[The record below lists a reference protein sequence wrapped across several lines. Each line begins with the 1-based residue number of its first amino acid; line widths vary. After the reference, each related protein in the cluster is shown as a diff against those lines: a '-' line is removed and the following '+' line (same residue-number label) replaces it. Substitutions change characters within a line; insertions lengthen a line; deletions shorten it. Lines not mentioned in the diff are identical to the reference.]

1 MDKDSVKS
9 DILKKMREEQMELAK
24 KIILHDD
31 FKEIKRVCGIDVA
44 YPDETAICALSI
56 LDVET
61 LRQVESKINFSK
73 AAIPYIPTYLAF
85 REFPAMKDLADS
97 LDRESDI
104 LFVDGNGILHPRK
117 CGLASYLGIKFDIIT
132 IGIAKSLL
140 CGELKN
146 EPKRIGEY
154 SEVVCDDEVRGF
166 GLKTSESSK
175 LTFVSPGNRIS
186 LETSLDLTKRFSDGK
201 IPEPLRR
208 AHALAEEIKKE
219 TKNKI

>member
-1 MDKDSVKS
+1 VNEDSVKPEV
-9 DILKKMREEQMELAK
+9 LKKMREEQLEISK

-31 FKEIKRVCGIDVA
+31 FNEIKRVCGIDVA
-44 YPDETAICALSI
+44 YFDETAICALSI
-56 LDVET
+56 IDPDENEVIET
-61 LRQVESKINFSK
+61 RVNSTKVNF
-73 AAIPYIPTYLAF
+73 PYVPTYLAL
-85 REFPAMKDLADS
+85 REFSAMKDLAKT

-117 CGLASYLGIKFDIIT
+117 CGLASYLGVKLGLIT
-132 IGIAKSLL
+132 VGIAKSQL
-140 CGELKN
+140 CGELKK
-146 EPKRIGEY
+146 EPTNVGDH
-154 SEVVCDDEVRGF
+154 SEVLCDNDVRGF
-166 GLKTSESSK
+166 GVKNSKSKK

-186 LETSLDLTKRFSDGK
+186 LESSLGLAKRFSYGK